1 MQKLLCNHSEVME
14 VKVLDINGKETG
26 RKVKLSDSVF
36 AIEPNNHAVYLDVK
50 QYLAN
55 QRQGTHKA
63 KERAEVA
70 GSTRKIKKQKGTG
83 TARAGSAKNPL
94 FKGGGTVFGPRPRSY
109 SFKLNKSLKRLA
121 RKSAFSIKA
130 KESNIVV
137 VEDFNF
143 ETPNT
148 KNFINVLKAL
158 GLENKKSLFVL
169 GESNKNVYLS
179 SRNLKASIVVT
190 NSELSTYAILN
201 ANNLVLLEGS
211 LEGIEE
217 NLSK

>member
-1 MQKLLCNHSEVME
+1 ME
-14 VKVLDINGKETG
+14 AKVLDFNGKDTG
-26 RKVKLSDSVF
+26 RKVQLSDSVF
-36 AIEPNNHAVYLDVK
+36 GIEPNNHAVYLDVK

-109 SFKLNKSLKRLA
+109 SFKLNKNLKRLA

-130 KESNIVV
+130 KESNIIVL
-137 VEDFNF
+137 EDFNF

-158 GLENKKSLFVL
+158 ELENKKSLFVL
-169 GESNKNVYLS
+169 GDTNKNVYLS
-179 SRNLKASIVVT
+179 SRNLKASSVVSS
-190 NSELSTYAILN
+190 SELSTYAILN
-201 ANNLVLLEGS
+201 ANNLVLLESS
-211 LEGIEE
+211 LEVIEE

>member
-1 MQKLLCNHSEVME
+1 ME
-14 VKVLDINGKETG
+14 AKVLDFNGKDTG
-26 RKVKLSDSVF
+26 RKVQLSDSVF
-36 AIEPNNHAVYLDVK
+36 GIEPNNHAVYLDVK

-130 KESNIVV
+130 KESNITVL
-137 VEDFNF
+137 EDFNF

-169 GESNKNVYLS
+169 GDSNKNVYLS
-179 SRNLKASIVVT
+179 SRNLKISSVVSS
-190 NSELSTYAILN
+190 SELSTYDILN

-211 LEGIEE
+211 IAGIED

>member
-1 MQKLLCNHSEVME
+1 ME
-14 VKVLDINGKETG
+14 AKVLDFNGKDTG
-26 RKVKLSDSVF
+26 RKVQLSDSVF

-130 KESNIVV
+130 KESNIIVL
-137 VEDFNF
+137 EDFNF

-158 GLENKKSLFVL
+158 ELENKKSLFVL
-169 GESNKNVYLS
+169 GASNKNVYLS
-179 SRNLKASIVVT
+179 SRNLKAASVV
-190 NSELSTYAILN
+190 SSLELSTYAILN
-201 ANNLVLLEGS
+201 ANNLVLLESS
-211 LEGIEE
+211 LEVIEE

>member
-1 MQKLLCNHSEVME
+1 ME
-14 VKVLDINGKETG
+14 VKVLNFNGKETG
-26 RKVKLSDSVF
+26 RTITLSDSVF

-109 SFKLNKSLKRLA
+109 SFKLNKNLKRLA

-130 KESNIVV
+130 KESNITVL
-137 VEDFNF
+137 EDFTF
-143 ETPNT
+143 DTPST

-179 SRNLKASIVVT
+179 SRNLKTSSVVSS
-190 NSELSTYAILN
+190 SELSTYAILN

>member
-1 MQKLLCNHSEVME
+1 ME
-14 VKVLDINGKETG
+14 VKVLDFNGKDTG
-26 RKVKLSDSVF
+26 RKVQLSDSVF

-63 KERAEVA
+63 KERAEVT

-83 TARAGSAKNPL
+83 TARAGSIKNPL
-94 FKGGGTVFGPRPRSY
+94 FKGGGTIFGPRPRSY

-130 KESNIVV
+130 KESNIIVL
-137 VEDFNF
+137 EDFKF

-179 SRNLKASIVVT
+179 SRNLKASNVVT
-190 NSELSTYAILN
+190 SSELSTYAILN
-201 ANNLVLLEGS
+201 TNNLVLLEGS
-211 LEGIEE
+211 LELIEE

>member
-1 MQKLLCNHSEVME
+1 ME

-26 RKVKLSDSVF
+26 RTVQLADSVF
-36 AIEPNNHAVYLDVK
+36 AIEPNKHAVYLDVK

-63 KERAEVA
+63 KERSEVA

-121 RKSAFSIKA
+121 RKSAFSLKV
-130 KESNIVV
+130 KDSSLMV
-137 VEDFNF
+137 VEDFAF
-143 ETPNT
+143 EVPNT

-158 GLENKKSLFVL
+158 GLENKKSLLVL
-169 GESNKNVYLS
+169 GASNKNVYLS
-179 SRNLKASIVVT
+179 SRNLERASVVT
-190 NSELSTYAILN
+190 SSELSTYGIMNNN
-201 ANNLVLLEGS
+201 ALVLTEGS
-211 LEGIEE
+211 IAGIVD